1 MKPFTRVKVIKGIEY
16 LYEITPYYDPVQKK
30 IRQKSKY
37 LGKLVNDQPLKVRS
51 QKKPLISIPEKVLS
65 YGEYLP
71 LLKIVEEL
79 KLNLLLS
86 RTFTEK

>member
-1 MKPFTRVKVIKGIEY
+1 MYNETIYKSQSHKGNRI

-37 LGKLVNDQPLKVRS
+37 LGKLVNNQPVKVRS

-65 YGEYLP
+65 YGEYFL

-79 KLNLLLS
+79 KLD
-86 RTFTEK
+86 